1 MVFGTMLASSMF
13 PNARQGKNMTSQSK
27 QYAEKM
33 DRKIYYNNSIKYI
46 T

>member
-13 PNARQGKNMTSQSK
+13 SNSGQGKIMTSQSK

-33 DRKIYYNNSIKYI
+33 DRKIHII
-46 T
+46 IIIV